1 MIDHTCNYEIHYS
14 YTEQDEDGLPCKIR
28 MDTIVSLHRDKM
40 KLYEKY
46 VVPLDHAIMKL
57 YDLYRMNP
65 HHKKELLKCLKQL
78 HEARETAI
86 QAFGL

>member
-1 MIDHTCNYEIHYS
+1 
-14 YTEQDEDGLPCKIR
+14 
-28 MDTIVSLHRDKM
+28 M